1 MKTKEN
7 CDFNFLKTVWKIALP
22 VALQSMLQASF
33 GIVDQIMIGR
43 LGGISVAGVGLAGKF
58 ASLYSVVIA
67 AVGTAAGIMIA
78 QYIGQKNKEDV
89 RRSFFANLFLA
100 VGIALL
106 FTLLCFSVPE
116 EIMGL
121 YTQETDLAMRNAAAE
136 YLSVYAW
143 SFILAAVMTLAA
155 TLLRCMEKATIPL
168 YAGFTSALLNTFLNY
183 VLIFGRFGF
192 ASMGAKGAAVASVI
206 AQIAGLLI
214 VLVLALKDIRE
225 LIIGQ
230 EEAVHRKILQEEMLQ
245 KEILQE
251 EILEGNTQQEY
262 AQQVCGPDYFI
273 WWKRYAEILIPIL
286 ICEFFW
292 SLGENVYAGIYGHLG
307 TDACAA
313 MTLTGPIQSLVIGA
327 LCGLSQAAGIIVGKM
342 LGNGEY
348 EEAYTASKKLIIY
361 GFAASILLSLL
372 VFIVRSYYVL
382 IYHVEDTVRG
392 LTMQILTAYAV
403 IAPLKVSNM
412 ILGGGIIRSGG
423 KTGYVMGIDL
433 IGTWIFGVPLGLF
446 AAFILHLPIPYVY
459 FILSLEE
466 GVRLLIS
473 LIVFCKKRWMRSL

>member
-1 MKTKEN
+1 MKTKKKF
-7 CDFNFLKTVWKIALP
+7 DYNFLKTVWKIALP
-22 VALQSMLQASF
+22 VALQSMMQASF

-58 ASLYSVVIA
+58 ASLYSVVVA

-78 QYIGQKNKEDV
+78 QYIGQKNKRDV
-89 RRSFFANLFLA
+89 RRSFFVNLLLA
-100 VGIALL
+100 VGIAFV
-106 FTLLCFSVPE
+106 FTLLCFLIPE

-121 YTQETDLAMRNAAAE
+121 YTQETDLAMRSAAAE

-143 SFILAAVMTLAA
+143 SFIPAAVMILTA

-168 YAGFTSALLNTFLNY
+168 YAGFASALLNTVLNCI
-183 VLIFGRFGF
+183 LIFGRLGF
-192 ASMGAKGAAVASVI
+192 APMGAKGAAIASVI

-225 LIIGQ
+225 LVVQQ
-230 EEAVHRKILQEEMLQ
+230 EKYMLQENMLQ
-245 KEILQE
+245 ENMLQE
-251 EILEGNTQQEY
+251 NIPQEY
-262 AQQVCGPDYFI
+262 KSDYFG
-273 WWKRYAEILIPIL
+273 WWKRYAGILVPIL

-313 MTLTGPIQSLVIGA
+313 MALTGPIQSLVIGA

-372 VFIVRSYYVL
+372 VFIIRPYYVI
-382 IYHVEDTVRG
+382 IYHVDDTIRG
-392 LTMQILTAYAV
+392 LTMQILTAYAI

-433 IGTWIFGVPLGLF
+433 VGTWLFGVPLGLF
-446 AAFILHLPIPYVY
+446 AAFILHLPVPYVY

-473 LIVFCKKRWMRSL
+473 LVAFHKKRWMRSL